1 MLEILGEDRERI
13 EELHREIK
21 KEQERIAI
29 RSLIATQKALM
40 MLEGMSLQVTLGGKS
55 EKMRSFA
62 TTTLVSDL
70 KDGFTGGAAD
80 AVETALKSVK
90 KPILL
95 SPIKGGM

>member
-40 MLEGMSLQVTLGGKS
+40 MLEGMSLQVTLGGQS

-70 KDGFTGGAAD
+70 RWIYRRSSGRGRNSTESSEEAYFIESD
-80 AVETALKSVK
+80 
-90 KPILL
+90 
-95 SPIKGGM
+95 

>member
-40 MLEGMSLQVTLGGKS
+40 MLEGMSLQVTLSGQS

-70 KDGFTGGAAD
+70 KGAAD

-90 KPILL
+90 KPIFM

>member
-40 MLEGMSLQVTLGGKS
+40 MLEGMSLQVTLGGQS

-70 KDGFTGGAAD
+70 KDGFTGGAD

>member
-40 MLEGMSLQVTLGGKS
+40 MLEGMSLQVTLSGQS

-70 KDGFTGGAAD
+70 KEESYYNNEWGLMVPEGIF
-80 AVETALKSVK
+80 E
-90 KPILL
+90 IN
-95 SPIKGGM
+95 

>member
-40 MLEGMSLQVTLGGKS
+40 MLEGMSLQVTLGGQS

-62 TTTLVSDL
+62 TTTLVSDFERWIYRRSS
-70 KDGFTGGAAD
+70 GRGRNSTESSEEAD
-80 AVETALKSVK
+80 FIESD
-90 KPILL
+90 
-95 SPIKGGM
+95 

>member
-1 MLEILGEDRERI
+1 
-13 EELHREIK
+13 
-21 KEQERIAI
+21 
-29 RSLIATQKALM
+29 M
-40 MLEGMSLQVTLGGKS
+40 MLEGMSLQVTLGGQS

-95 SPIKGGM
+95 SPIKGGMSVSYTHLDVYKRQRSTNGSAQWLGSRIPNSARCHSQ

>member
-1 MLEILGEDRERI
+1 
-13 EELHREIK
+13 
-21 KEQERIAI
+21 
-29 RSLIATQKALM
+29 
-40 MLEGMSLQVTLGGKS
+40 MSLQVTLAGQS

-80 AVETALKSVK
+80 AVENALKAVK

-95 SPIKGGM
+95 NPIKGGM